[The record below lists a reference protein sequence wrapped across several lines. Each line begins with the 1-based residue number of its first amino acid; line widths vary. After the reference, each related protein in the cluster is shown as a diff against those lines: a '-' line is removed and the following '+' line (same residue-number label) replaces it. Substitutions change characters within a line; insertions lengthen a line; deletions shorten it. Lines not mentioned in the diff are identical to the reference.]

1 MGNVRSTHI
10 KQLSERLIE
19 MYPDK
24 FSVDFGKNKGTL
36 DEMMTFDSSITRNK
50 VAGYIGHSLVK
61 MKKLHSI
68 KVTYQNP
75 NLDKRKKEREKR

>member
-1 MGNVRSTHI
+1 MGNVRLTHV
-10 KQLSERLIE
+10 KLLSERLIK
-19 MYPDK
+19 MHPDK
-24 FSVDFGKNKGTL
+24 FSVDFEKNKRIL
-36 DEMMTFDSSITRNK
+36 DEMMTFDSSMTRNK

-75 NLDKRKKEREKR
+75 NLDKRKKLRRN

>member
-24 FSVDFGKNKGTL
+24 FSVEFEKNKGIL

-50 VAGYIGHSLVK
+50 VAGYIAHSLVK

-75 NLDKRKKEREKR
+75 NLDKRKKARRD